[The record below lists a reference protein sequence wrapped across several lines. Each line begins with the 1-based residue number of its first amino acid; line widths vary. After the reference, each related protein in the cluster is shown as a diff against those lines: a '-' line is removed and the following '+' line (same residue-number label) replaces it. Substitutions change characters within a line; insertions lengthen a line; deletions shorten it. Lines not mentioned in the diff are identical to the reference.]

1 MEKTNIKKDLVE
13 IDTKLTAIIDNLKLG
28 DFANDIAYEDM
39 NNALAKAI
47 SGVRLAISA
56 SDEMYDFEMK

>member
-1 MEKTNIKKDLVE
+1 MEKTNIKKTLAEV
-13 IDTKLTAIIDNLKLG
+13 DTKLSAIIDNLNINAFTS
-28 DFANDIAYEDM
+28 DFAYSDM

-56 SDEMYDFEMK
+56 SDEMFDFEMK